1 MQSKTIDI
9 EKSSEEKERRLL
21 DWFRNYKSAIVAY
34 SGGVDSTYVLFA
46 AHQIHGERALGISS
60 FSETVPEIQKEYALE
75 NVRIIGAPYEIVQT
89 QEMQKEQFIRN
100 ESDRCFH
107 CKDELYS
114 LLGKMAAERGYDVVV
129 DGTNADDLG
138 DFRPGRKAADLHE
151 VKSPLVEIGMT
162 KEEIRIRSRLAGLTT
177 WNIPAS
183 ACLSSRIPH
192 NSQITL
198 EKLKTVEEGESFLRS
213 LGFRQIRV
221 RHHEKIVRIELAP
234 EEMGRIWEADLFQLI
249 SRFFKSLGFQYVTLD
264 LEGYRSGSLNPIHP
278 KDQKV

>member
-1 MQSKTIDI
+1 MQSKTIEI

-114 LLGKMAAERGYDVVV
+114 LLGSIAAERGYDVVV

-192 NSQITL
+192 NSLITL

-234 EEMGRIWEADLFQLI
+234 EEMGKIWEADLFQRI

-264 LEGYRSGSLNPIHP
+264 LEGYRTGSLNPIHH
-278 KDQKV
+278 KDEKV